1 MEDESTEP
9 GTRILMVDYEILVAG
24 LPELR
29 DYAPPRVGPRIDH
42 VISFLDPGYAA
53 DDHFETLAGVERS
66 EFRFHDVIEPGD
78 DTILPARDAIAAL
91 LAVGETLRVTAPTA
105 VLVHCHAG
113 ISRSTAAAAILMAQ
127 FNPGREAEVVDRLT
141 AIRPQAWPNSRMI
154 RFADELLGRDGALLA
169 AIETIYR
176 RAATDRPD
184 LVAALRRF
192 GRGAEVPAD
201 VD

>member
-1 MEDESTEP
+1 
-9 GTRILMVDYEILVAG
+9 MVEYEIFVAG
-24 LPELR
+24 LPELK
-29 DYAPPRVGPRIDH
+29 DYGPPRIGH
-42 VISFLDPGYAA
+42 VISFLDPDYDG
-53 DDHFETLAGVERS
+53 DGHFETLAGIDRS
-66 EFRFHDVIEPGD
+66 EFRFHDVIEPADGSV
-78 DTILPARDAIAAL
+78 LPERDAIVAL
-91 LAVGETLRVTAPTA
+91 LKVGETLDAAAPEA

-127 FNPGREAEVVDRLT
+127 FNPGREDEVCARLT
-141 AIRPQAWPNSRMI
+141 EIRPQAWPNSRMI

-169 AIETIYR
+169 AVETIYR

-201 VD
+201 LDEAGLTENFKSM

>member
-1 MEDESTEP
+1 
-9 GTRILMVDYEILVAG
+9 MVDYEIFVAG
-24 LPELR
+24 LPELG
-29 DYAPPRVGPRIDH
+29 DYATRRDGPRIDH
-42 VISFLDPGYAA
+42 VISFLDPDYDA
-53 DDHFETLAGVERS
+53 DEHFVALAGIERS

-78 DTILPARDAIAAL
+78 GQILPERDAIVTLLTIGEAL
-91 LAVGETLRVTAPTA
+91 RERARAG

-127 FNPGREAEVVDRLT
+127 FNPGQEAAVCERLT

-154 RFADELLGRDGALLA
+154 RFADELLARDGALVA
-169 AIETIYR
+169 AVEAIYR
-176 RAATDRPD
+176 KAAADRPD

-201 VD
+201 IDLA